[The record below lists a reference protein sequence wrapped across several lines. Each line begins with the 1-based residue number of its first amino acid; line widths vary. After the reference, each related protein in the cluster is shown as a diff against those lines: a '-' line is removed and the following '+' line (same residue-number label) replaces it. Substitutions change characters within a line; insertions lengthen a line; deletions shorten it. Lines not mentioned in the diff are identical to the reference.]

1 MEFEDEFEE
10 LEEVEEEEEEE
21 EELEKDFL
29 EVDLPLL
36 VARVAVEDVLPDPT
50 RVVVSLA

>member
-10 LEEVEEEEEEE
+10 LEEVEEEEE